1 MYVSCSG
8 LCCDKSN
15 YPTAEDAIV
24 KIGELG
30 FGATNLAV
38 MENWQ
43 HINPSEISES
53 QPALS
58 LCLKESLSK
67 SDLTVSSLNCNL
79 GVPWSDTG
87 SEANTERANRFA
99 AVLDLATG
107 LSSPNITLSP
117 PSQSREKQPVEE
129 LLSILIDWMLQAS
142 EKASE
147 AGVSLSAEA
156 HANTIIEDPEVA
168 IRFAE
173 ALPPSAGITY
183 DPSHFELQG
192 IPLRETEP
200 LLDHARHV
208 HVRNSS
214 LKNMQESME
223 AGTVDFDW
231 LIPAL
236 RSHGYDGPVAIEYFN
251 GFDPDFSTTAAL
263 RDYLLQLGVSS
274 RP

>member
-15 YPTAEDAIV
+15 YPTAEDAIG

-30 FGATNLAV
+30 FGATDLAV

-58 LCLKESLSK
+58 LRLKDSLSK
-67 SDLTVSSLNCNL
+67 AGLTVSSLNCNL
-79 GVPWSDTG
+79 GIPWSDTG
-87 SEANTERANRFA
+87 SEATTERANRFA
-99 AVLDLATG
+99 AVLGLATD
-107 LSSPNITLSP
+107 LNSPNITLSP
-117 PSQSREKQPVEE
+117 PAQFREERPAEE
-129 LLSILIDWMLQAS
+129 LRSILIDWMLQAS
-142 EKASE
+142 EKANES
-147 AGVSLSAEA
+147 GVSLSTEA
-156 HANTIIEDPEVA
+156 HANTVIEDPEVA
-168 IRFAE
+168 IRFVE
-173 ALPPSAGITY
+173 ALPPFAGITY

-200 LLDHARHV
+200 LLNQAKHV

-236 RSHGYDGPVAIEYFN
+236 RSHDYDGPVAIEYFN
-251 GFDPDFSTTAAL
+251 DFDPDFSTTTAL
-263 RDYLLQLGVSS
+263 RDHLLQLGVSS